1 MMVQYTGSV
10 MSRMNGG
17 AGKSPQEL

>member
-10 MSRMNGG
+10 MARMNGG